1 MNNMSSELIVKL
13 QEELV
18 RERERTRQLE
28 EINKTYACLNKR
40 ISYELRFVANQLR
53 EKAEQLKGKDH
64 E

>member
-28 EINKTYACLNKR
+28 EVLQGFVTLHRNKFGLDGAWDE
-40 ISYELRFVANQLR
+40 ELV
-53 EKAEQLKGKDH
+53 KAERLLEESGR
-64 E
+64 